1 MVSTPENDR
10 ALETLRRNGRS
21 FHWAGRLMAPTVRV
35 RCARLYAICRS
46 IDDMADLPVTAD
58 AQHIARTRLGE
69 LITALGRRDTTH
81 PVVAEADRL
90 LTNDENAWCALE
102 RLAAT
107 ALTDIGP
114 VRINNDDELYTYADG
129 VAGTVGLMMA
139 GMLDARDS
147 LETRAAAR
155 ALGVAMQFTNI
166 ARDVL
171 ADAQQNRVYLP
182 RNWLDPQVTPDAL
195 ATGNPQARASAWRA
209 VQTLLEHAETSY
221 ESGWKGLPDLPPRS
235 RLAIAVASHLYRR
248 IGRRILARGPELFW
262 RGRYRVGTGGK
273 VLASAQGLSLYMQTC
288 LRTRNANTPE
298 KRNMLPNGRR
308 DSER

>member
-1 MVSTPENDR
+1 MER
-10 ALETLRRNGRS
+10 
-21 FHWAGRLMAPTVRV
+21 TVRA

-58 AQHIARTRLGE
+58 AQHTARTRLSE
-69 LITALGRRDTTH
+69 LVTAVGRRDTTH

-90 LTNDENAWCALE
+90 FANDETAWWALE

-107 ALTDIGP
+107 ALTDVGS
-114 VRINNDDELYTYADG
+114 VRVNNEEELYTYADG
-129 VAGTVGLMMA
+129 VAGTVGLMMTS
-139 GMLDARDS
+139 MLNARDS
-147 LETRAAAR
+147 LETRTAAR
-155 ALGVAMQFTNI
+155 TLGVAMQYTNI

-171 ADAQQNRVYLP
+171 ADAQQDRVYLP
-182 RNWLDPQVTPDAL
+182 RNWLDPQVTPDTL

-221 ESGWKGLPDLPPRS
+221 ERGWKGLPDLPPRS
-235 RLAIAVASHLYRR
+235 RLAIAVASHVYRR

-262 RGRYRVGTGGK
+262 RGRYRVGVGGK
-273 VLASAQGLSLYMQTC
+273 LLASAQGLSLYLQTC
-288 LRTRNANTPE
+288 FRAPNANKLE
-298 KRNMLPNGRR
+298 KRDMRLNDRR

>member
-1 MVSTPENDR
+1 MASTPENDR
-10 ALETLRRNGRS
+10 ALETLRRHGRS
-21 FHWAGRLMAPTVRV
+21 FHWAGRLLAPAVRV
-35 RCARLYAICRS
+35 HCARLYAICRT
-46 IDDMADLPVTAD
+46 IDDMADLPITAD
-58 AQHIARTRLGE
+58 AQRIARTRLGE
-69 LITALGRRDTTH
+69 LVAAVGRRDTTH

-90 LTNDENAWCALE
+90 LTTDENAWWALE

-114 VRINNDDELYTYADG
+114 VRINNDGELHAYADG

-139 GMLDARDS
+139 AMLDARDG

-171 ADAQQNRVYLP
+171 EDAQQNRVYLP
-182 RNWLDPQVTPDAL
+182 RSWLNPQVTPDAI
-195 ATGNPQARASAWRA
+195 AAGNPQARASAWRA
-209 VQTLLEHAETSY
+209 VQTLLEHAEASY
-221 ESGWKGLPDLPPRS
+221 EKGWKGLPDLPPRS

-248 IGRRILARGPELFW
+248 IGRRILARGPEPFW

-273 VLASAQGLSLYMQTC
+273 VLASAQGLYLYLQTC
-288 LRTRNANTPE
+288 WRMRNATAPE
-298 KRNMLPNGRR
+298 KPNVLLNGRR
-308 DSER
+308 GSER

>member
-10 ALETLRRNGRS
+10 ALDTLRRHGRS
-21 FHWAGRLMAPTVRV
+21 FHWAGRLLAPTVRV
-35 RCARLYAICRS
+35 RCARLYAICRT
-46 IDDMADLPVTAD
+46 IDDMADLPVTTD
-58 AQHIARTRLGE
+58 AQHTARARLDE
-69 LITALGRRDTTH
+69 LITAIGRRDTTH

-90 LTNDENAWCALE
+90 LTNDENAWWALE

-107 ALTDIGP
+107 ALTDVGP

-171 ADAQQNRVYLP
+171 EDAQQNRVYLP
-182 RNWLDPQVTPDAL
+182 RNWLDPQVTPDAI
-195 ATGNPQARASAWRA
+195 ATGNPQARASAWCA

-221 ESGWKGLPDLPPRS
+221 ERGWNGLPDLPPRS

-248 IGRRILARGPELFW
+248 IGRRILARGPEPLW
-262 RGRYRVGTGGK
+262 QGRYRVGTGGK
-273 VLASAQGLSLYMQTC
+273 LLASAQGLSLYFQAC
-288 LRTRNANTPE
+288 LRVPNANTPE
-298 KRNMLPNGRR
+298 KRNMLPNGRGGSDR
-308 DSER
+308 